1 MLGYASPYKDMNYS
15 NTIALVKNSHIIWD
29 LDNNDRESIRH
40 DVVLQNY
47 PDNLNLLSLSHTDR
61 EEKSS
66 ENVNLIEQYDYK
78 ELMEDSI
85 ENYSESEEK
94 LPLPDEETTP
104 IEDNKN
110 KLEKTTSSD
119 QTSEKKFAFRKPRE
133 DVPPEEPETR
143 KSFRLRN
150 FKTMLTEINQKG
162 YFQ

>member
-15 NTIALVKNSHIIWD
+15 NTIALVKNLTFFWD
-29 LDNNDRESIRH
+29 LDNDRESILH

-119 QTSEKKFAFRKPRE
+119 QTSEKPRE
-133 DVPPEEPETR
+133 DVPPEEPEIR
-143 KSFRLRN
+143 KSLRLRN